1 MSKIAVVYYSATGHI
16 YAMAEAVVKGA
27 EDAGAQ
33 VRLRRVAELAPEKV
47 IRRQDA
53 WREHYERT
61 LPLVAE
67 ATLED
72 LEWADGFAFG
82 TPTRFGLPAAQLKE
96 FIDQTGPLW
105 VQGRLANKVA
115 TSFTS
120 SQNVH
125 GGQESTLL
133 ALNNV
138 FYHWGCL
145 IVPPGYTNAVVA
157 AAGGNPYGASYP
169 AGAGDAVSAEALT
182 AAHYQGFRLA
192 QYAGRLVPG
201 PAGSAPKPNGTERR
215 SADPL
220 ALDPYS
226 PPDYSTFGWQAKVAA
241 P

>member
-1 MSKIAVVYYSATGHI
+1 MTNIAVVYYSATGHV

-27 EDAGAQ
+27 KDAGAE
-33 VRLRRVAELAPEKV
+33 VRLRRVAELAPEEV

-53 WREHYERT
+53 WREHYEQT
-61 LPLVAE
+61 EPLVAE
-67 ATLED
+67 AKLDD

-82 TPTRFGLPAAQLKE
+82 SPTRFGLPAAQLKE
-96 FIDQTGPLW
+96 FIDQSGRLW
-105 VQGRLANKVA
+105 VRGQLANKVA

-120 SQNVH
+120 SQNAH

-145 IVPPGYTNAVVA
+145 IVPPGYTHAVVA

-182 AAHYQGFRLA
+182 AAHYQGHRLA
-192 QYAGRLVPG
+192 QYAARLVSG
-201 PAGSAPKPNGTERR
+201 RGKPARR
-215 SADPL
+215 VDNTSADPL
-220 ALDPYS
+220 ALDPYDPPHESIFAGQARSAS
-226 PPDYSTFGWQAKVAA
+226 P
-241 P
+241 

>member
-1 MSKIAVVYYSATGHI
+1 MTNIAVVYYSATGHI

-27 EDAGAQ
+27 KDAGAE
-33 VRLRRVAELAPEKV
+33 VRLRRVAELAPEEV

-53 WREHYERT
+53 WHEHYEQT
-61 LPLVAE
+61 EPLVAE
-67 ATLED
+67 AQLDD

-82 TPTRFGLPAAQLKE
+82 SPTRFGLPAAQLKE
-96 FIDQTGPLW
+96 FIDQTGRLW
-105 VQGRLANKVA
+105 VRGQLANKVA

-120 SQNVH
+120 SQNAH

-145 IVPPGYTNAVVA
+145 IVPPGYTHAVVA

-182 AAHYQGFRLA
+182 AAHYQGHRLA
-192 QYAGRLVPG
+192 QYAARLVAG
-201 PAGSAPKPNGTERR
+201 RGKPARR
-215 SADPL
+215 FDNTSPDPL
-220 ALDPYS
+220 ALDPYDPPHESLFAGQARSAS
-226 PPDYSTFGWQAKVAA
+226 P
-241 P
+241 

>member
-1 MSKIAVVYYSATGHI
+1 MTNIAVVYYSATGHI

-27 EDAGAQ
+27 KGAGAE
-33 VRLRRVAELAPEKV
+33 VRLRRVAELAPEEM

-53 WREHYERT
+53 WREHYEQT
-61 LPLVAE
+61 EPLVAE
-67 ATLED
+67 AKLDD

-82 TPTRFGLPAAQLKE
+82 SPTRFGLPAAQLKE

-105 VQGRLANKVA
+105 VRGQLANKVA

-120 SQNVH
+120 SQNAH

-145 IVPPGYTNAVVA
+145 IVPPGYTHAVVA

-182 AAHYQGFRLA
+182 AAHYQGHRLA
-192 QYAGRLVPG
+192 QYAARLV
-201 PAGSAPKPNGTERR
+201 AGRGKAARR
-215 SADPL
+215 LDNTSVDPL
-220 ALDPYS
+220 ALDPYDPPHESIFAGQARSAS
-226 PPDYSTFGWQAKVAA
+226 P
-241 P
+241 

>member
-1 MSKIAVVYYSATGHI
+1 MTNIAVAYYSATGHI

-27 EDAGAQ
+27 EDAGAE
-33 VRLRRVAELAPEKV
+33 VRLRRVSELAPEEV

-53 WREHYERT
+53 WREHYEAIA
-61 LPLVAE
+61 PLV
-67 ATLED
+67 LEVMLDD

-82 TPTRFGLPAAQLKE
+82 SPTRFGLPAAQLKE

-105 VQGRLANKVA
+105 VRGQLANKVA

-120 SQNVH
+120 SQNAH

-145 IVPPGYTNAVVA
+145 IVPPGYTHAVVA
-157 AAGGNPYGASYP
+157 AAGGNPYGASYT
-169 AGAGDAVSAEALT
+169 AGAGDRVSAEALT
-182 AAHYQGFRLA
+182 AAHYQGYRLA
-192 QYAGRLVPG
+192 QYAGRLVSRPVG
-201 PAGSAPKPNGTERR
+201 LAPNPNETER
-215 SADPL
+215 SADPI

-226 PPDYSTFGWQAKVAA
+226 PPHHSTFDWQAKGASL
-241 P
+241 

>member
-16 YAMAEAVVKGA
+16 HAMAEAVATGAKQAGA
-27 EDAGAQ
+27 E
-33 VRLRRVAELAPEKV
+33 VRLRRVAELAPEEV

-53 WREHYERT
+53 WREHYEQT
-61 LPLVAE
+61 LPLV
-67 ATLED
+67 LEVMLDD
-72 LEWADGFAFG
+72 LKWADGLAFG

-105 VQGRLANKVA
+105 VQGHLANKVA

-120 SQNVH
+120 SQNAH

-145 IVPPGYTNAVVA
+145 IVPPGYTHAVVA

-169 AGAGDAVSAEALT
+169 AGAGDAVSTEALT

-192 QYAGRLVPG
+192 QYAARLVAPTRH
-201 PAGSAPKPNGTERR
+201 PAEPPDGVST
-215 SADPL
+215 DPL
-220 ALDPYS
+220 ALDPYDPPHHSIFAGQARWAS
-226 PPDYSTFGWQAKVAA
+226 P
-241 P
+241 

>member
-1 MSKIAVVYYSATGHI
+1 
-16 YAMAEAVVKGA
+16 
-27 EDAGAQ
+27 
-33 VRLRRVAELAPEKV
+33 
-47 IRRQDA
+47 
-53 WREHYERT
+53 
-61 LPLVAE
+61 LVAE
-67 ATLED
+67 VKLED

-105 VQGRLANKVA
+105 VHGHLANKVA

-120 SQNVH
+120 SQNAH

-145 IVPPGYTNAVVA
+145 IVPPGYTHAVVA

-182 AAHYQGFRLA
+182 AAHYQGHRLA
-192 QYAGRLVPG
+192 QYAARLVAG
-201 PAGSAPKPNGTERR
+201 RGTPARR
-215 SADPL
+215 PVETSVDPL
-220 ALDPYS
+220 ALDPYD
-226 PPDYSTFGWQAKVAA
+226 PPRHSTFAGQGRSAS

>member
-16 YAMAEAVVKGA
+16 YAMAEALAEGA
-27 EDAGAQ
+27 KDAGAE
-33 VRLRRVAELAPEKV
+33 VRVRRVAELAPEDV

-53 WREHYERT
+53 WREHYEAT
-61 LPLVAE
+61 LPLVDKVK
-67 ATLED
+67 LDD

-82 TPTRFGLPAAQLKE
+82 SPTRFGLPAAQLKE

-105 VQGRLANKVA
+105 VKGHLANKVA

-120 SQNVH
+120 SQNAH

-145 IVPPGYTNAVVA
+145 IVPPGYTHPVVA

-169 AGAGDAVSAEALT
+169 SGASEAVSKEALT

-192 QYAGRLVPG
+192 QYASRLVSG
-201 PAGSAPKPNGTERR
+201 THRAGQARDGGS
-215 SADPL
+215 SDPL

-226 PPDYSTFGWQAKVAA
+226 PPVR
-241 P
+241 

>member
-1 MSKIAVVYYSATGHI
+1 MSNIAVVYYSATGHI

-27 EDAGAQ
+27 KDAGAD
-33 VRLRRVAELAPEKV
+33 VRLRRVAELAPEEV

-61 LPLVAE
+61 VPLVAE
-67 ATLED
+67 VKLED

-105 VQGRLANKVA
+105 VQGHLANKVA

-120 SQNVH
+120 SQNAH

-145 IVPPGYTNAVVA
+145 IVPPGYTHAVVA
-157 AAGGNPYGASYP
+157 AAGGKPYGASYP
-169 AGAGDAVSAEALT
+169 AVAGDAVSTEALT
-182 AAHYQGFRLA
+182 AAQHQGHRLA
-192 QYAGRLVPG
+192 QYAARLVAG
-201 PAGSAPKPNGTERR
+201 RGKPARR
-215 SADPL
+215 PVETPVDPL
-220 ALDPYS
+220 AIDPYD
-226 PPDYSTFGWQAKVAA
+226 PPRHSTFAGQARSAS

>member
-1 MSKIAVVYYSATGHI
+1 MAHIAVVYYSATGHI
-16 YAMAEAVVKGA
+16 YEMAEAVVQGA
-27 EDAGAQ
+27 RDAGAE
-33 VRLRRVAELAPEKV
+33 VRLRRVAELAPEEV

-53 WREHYERT
+53 WREDDEST
-61 LPLVAE
+61 VPLVAE
-67 ATLED
+67 VTLDD

-105 VQGRLANKVA
+105 VQGSLANKVG

-120 SQNVH
+120 SQNAH
-125 GGQESTLL
+125 GGEESTLL

-138 FYHWGCL
+138 FYHWGCV
-145 IVPPGYTNAVVA
+145 IVPPGYTHAVVA

-169 AGAGDAVSAEALT
+169 AGAGDAVSTEALT

-192 QYAGRLVPG
+192 QFAGRLVTRN
-201 PAGSAPKPNGTERR
+201 AGSAGRRDGTPP
-215 SADPL
+215 DPL
-220 ALDPYS
+220 TLDPYD
-226 PPDYSTFGWQAKVAA
+226 PPNPSTFAWQARHVS

>member
-1 MSKIAVVYYSATGHI
+1 MSNIAVVYYSATGHI
-16 YAMAEAVVKGA
+16 YAMAEAFVMGA
-27 EDAGAQ
+27 KDAGAE
-33 VRLRRVAELAPEKV
+33 VRLRQVAELAPEEV

-61 LPLVAE
+61 ESLVAQVK
-67 ATLED
+67 LDD

-82 TPTRFGLPAAQLKE
+82 SPTRFGLPAAQLKE

-105 VQGRLANKVA
+105 VQGHLANKVA

-120 SQNVH
+120 SQNAH

-145 IVPPGYTNAVVA
+145 IVPPGYTHAVVA

-169 AGAGDAVSAEALT
+169 AGAGDAVSTEALT

-192 QYAGRLVPG
+192 HYARRLV
-201 PAGSAPKPNGTERR
+201 APTRR
-215 SADPL
+215 SAAPRDGALTDPL
-220 ALDPYS
+220 ALDPYA
-226 PPDYSTFGWQAKVAA
+226 PPDPSRFAWQARHAS